1 MKSTVPGSA
10 KDTNDEDTVFAL
22 MELTLHSGREVKT
35 YNIAIINIDYIK
47 EVGLK
52 FQDVL
57 EYSRELL

>member
-1 MKSTVPGSA
+1 MPGSA
-10 KDTNDEDTVFAL
+10 KDTNDEDTTFAV
-22 MELTLHSGREVKT
+22 MELLHSGREVKT
-35 YNIAIINIDYIK
+35 YNITIINTEYIR